1 MAKTHVHRKNKKQKM
16 LEILK
21 RRLGIQG
28 KEENILEILNKAFK
42 RIEMVEWS
50 NEVKEEQIILL
61 INQGSNSDLRKQ
73 LVALTNKIEELK
85 LENQMLKAQIN
96 GHKLQT

>member
-1 MAKTHVHRKNKKQKM
+1 M